1 MEDIKKI
8 QEFFSKDVNEAN
20 NDYFFPFEVKSETPN
35 FKVYHIK
42 YPTGEGTL
50 SIGGKDTSSGQER
63 RKGATQA
70 YMIGQD
76 LLDDMMA
83 QYNLEDFEVTDLGN
97 GTVEVFMVSDEFM
110 DGITEAD
117 LNDPVMMKMRAAK
130 SKLAK
135 MRKANAGGDGNDKF
149 FKNSTKLATLEKGR
163 RDLMR
168 DMEQEAEPEGGP
180 IANEYGRKLNRIDAA
195 IAKLSGRKEMDYD
208 TAVGKVDEGNLDP
221 KETASLE
228 QEGRFWVVTYRTMDG
243 KKSRPFQSKDEAE
256 KFFNTVYLDESF
268 DSLTKKLDKQKGID
282 KEEAEKIAGAIAAK
296 KMKGAGKG
304 PTTKQ
309 LKRLKEEEG
318 YSPQLVS
325 KENPKGKTKGL
336 DSKTMNNIL
345 MNVIKDLDELKQL
358 GEGMIEEE
366 LCAKGKAYRKKRMA
380 AGEKSSAYL
389 SGRAVK
395 VCKGD
400 MKG

>member
-76 LLDDMMA
+76 LLDDMMV
-83 QYNLEDFEVTDLGN
+83 QYNLEDFEVTDLDN

-110 DGITEAD
+110 DGITEA
-117 LNDPVMMKMRAAK
+117 
-130 SKLAK
+130 
-135 MRKANAGGDGNDKF
+135 
-149 FKNSTKLATLEKGR
+149 E
-163 RDLMR
+163 
-168 DMEQEAEPEGGP
+168 
-180 IANEYGRKLNRIDAA
+180 
-195 IAKLSGRKEMDYD
+195 
-208 TAVGKVDEGNLDP
+208 
-221 KETASLE
+221 
-228 QEGRFWVVTYRTMDG
+228 
-243 KKSRPFQSKDEAE
+243 
-256 KFFNTVYLDESF
+256 YLDESF
-268 DSLTKKLDKQKGID
+268 NSLTKKLDKQKGID
-282 KEEAEKIAGAIAAK
+282 KEEAGKIAGAIAAK

-304 PTTKQ
+304 PTSKQ
-309 LKRLKEEEG
+309 LKRLKEEEGFVEVGEDEIKMHLDQYRNGKIDGDDLANAIEEIVFGRIPSQRLKEEEG

-336 DSKTMNNIL
+336 DSKTMNKIL
-345 MNVIKDLDELKQL
+345 MKVIGDLDELKQL
-358 GEGMIEEE
+358 GEGVIEEE